1 MIWEESLQYHPL
13 DGQQAS
19 QGESGESK
27 ERSANPEIPENE
39 SSVPK

>member
-1 MIWEESLQYHPL
+1 MIFDESLQFHPL

-19 QGESGESK
+19 QGESEESK
-27 ERSANPEIPENE
+27 ERSAKSEIPESE